1 MSEKT
6 WADGLITR
14 EFKNPGTRK
23 KKTCGKPRPRPR
35 GLRVGVH
42 EERMEKRK

>member
-6 WADGLITR
+6 WAEGVRTG

-35 GLRVGVH
+35 GRRVGIH
-42 EERMEKRK
+42 KKRMEKRK